1 MKKVR
6 SFVSG
11 FACAL
16 LLIALV
22 TSVFAFTG
30 KITISNSNVKVNGE
44 TMLFGASE
52 YSLANGCSAPAS
64 LVYTDEKGGGTTYL
78 PVRKIS
84 ELLGVPIEWDSA
96 SKSILIYTGT
106 TPSNTQ
112 QPSTSGPQQNQTL
125 GVQQTQAITTVDELA
140 SYLNTGLGP
149 IQTAIGTYTYN
160 IRITE
165 NTDSY
170 FPQDF
175 TINTEFIGGMPWSD
189 LKYSLSYT
197 DEQKAAAIQT
207 LREFQQN
214 VYSIAA
220 SYFPNKKIT
229 GCYYNSYYKYPH
241 IYKGYVSTK
250 VMTWKNYSG
259 DIFADYA
266 NSNITSFSWY
276 TNNDDYIFN

>member
-1 MKKVR
+1 MKKIHG
-6 SFVSG
+6 FLSG
-11 FACAL
+11 FVCAL

-30 KITISNSNVKVNGE
+30 KITVSKSNVKLNGD
-44 TMLFGASE
+44 LVLLGSSE
-52 YSLANGCSAPAS
+52 YSLANGCSAPVS

-84 ELLGVPIEWDSA
+84 EILGVPIEWDGA

-106 TPSNTQ
+106 APSNTQ
-112 QPSTSGPQQNQTL
+112 QPSMSMPQQNQTS

-149 IQTAIGTYTYN
+149 IKTAIGTYTYN

-175 TINTEFIGGMPWSD
+175 TINTEFIGGMPWPD
-189 LKYSLSYT
+189 LNYSLSYT

-266 NSNITSFSWY
+266 NSSITSFSWY

>member
-149 IQTAIGTYTYN
+149 IQTAIGTYT
-160 IRITE
+160 
-165 NTDSY
+165 
-170 FPQDF
+170 
-175 TINTEFIGGMPWSD
+175 
-189 LKYSLSYT
+189 
-197 DEQKAAAIQT
+197 
-207 LREFQQN
+207 
-214 VYSIAA
+214 
-220 SYFPNKKIT
+220 
-229 GCYYNSYYKYPH
+229 
-241 IYKGYVSTK
+241 
-250 VMTWKNYSG
+250 
-259 DIFADYA
+259 
-266 NSNITSFSWY
+266 
-276 TNNDDYIFN
+276 